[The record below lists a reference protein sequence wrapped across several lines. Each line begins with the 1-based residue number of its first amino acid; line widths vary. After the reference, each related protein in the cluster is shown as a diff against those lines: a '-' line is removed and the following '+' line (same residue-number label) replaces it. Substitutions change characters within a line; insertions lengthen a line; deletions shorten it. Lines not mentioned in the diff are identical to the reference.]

1 MSITYFDSFMS
12 QEIEILTNQA
22 KEYSTLIGNLQ
33 DEISKVIVGQ
43 DKIVEKLII
52 SVLAQGHVLLEGVP
66 GLAKTLLVQTLSDC
80 IDSKFVR
87 LQFTPDLLPADI
99 TGTKIYDHVS
109 GSFNTIKGPIFS
121 NFILADEINRAPP
134 KVQSALLEA
143 MQENQVSIQGETHEL
158 EKPFF
163 VMATQNPVESEGTY
177 KLPEAQVDRFMFK
190 LLISYPSKEEES
202 EIIQRFTEGISYK
215 ASKVLSAEKLLQ
227 IQDFVPKIYADDKIR
242 KYIAEIVDATR
253 YPIKYDLPLSD
264 QIEYGASPRASIWL
278 TVAAKTNAL
287 LHGRAHVIPQD
298 VQDIAYDV
306 LRHRIILTYEAE
318 SEQITTDEVI
328 QKILNKIQIP

>member
-1 MSITYFDSFMS
+1 MS
-12 QEIEILTNQA
+12 QEITALSNQA
-22 KEYSTLIGNLQ
+22 EEFSKTLQSLHK
-33 DEISKVIVGQ
+33 EISKVIVGQ
-43 DKIVEKLII
+43 DKIVEKLIVALL
-52 SVLAQGHVLLEGVP
+52 SKGHVLLEGVP

-99 TGTKIYDHVS
+99 LGTKIYEHTS
-109 GSFNTIKGPIFS
+109 TSFKTIKGPIFS

-143 MQENQVSIQGETHEL
+143 MQENQVSIQGDTYPL

-190 LLISYPSKEEES
+190 LIISYPSKEQES
-202 EIIQRFTEGISYK
+202 EIIQRFTEGISHTAAK
-215 ASKVLSAEKLLQ
+215 IIPDKELLQ
-227 IQDFVPKIYADDKIR
+227 MQDFVPKIYADEKIR
-242 KYIAEIVDATR
+242 NYITEIVDATR
-253 YPIKYDLPLSD
+253 FPEKYDLSLSS

-278 TVAAKTNAL
+278 TIAAKANAL
-287 LHGRAHVIPQD
+287 LQGRGYVIPEDIQD
-298 VQDIAYDV
+298 VVYDV

-318 SEQITTDEVI
+318 SEEITTDNII
-328 QKILNKIQIP
+328 QKILEKIKVP

>member
-1 MSITYFDSFMS
+1 MN
-12 QEIEILTNQA
+12 QEIIELTNQA
-22 KEYSTLIGNLQ
+22 EGFSTTLQNLQ
-33 DEISKVIVGQ
+33 KEISKIIVGQ
-43 DKIVEKLII
+43 DKIIEKLIVALL
-52 SVLAQGHVLLEGVP
+52 SQGHVLLEGVP
-66 GLAKTLLVQTLSDC
+66 GLAKTLLIQTLSDC

-99 TGTKIYDHVS
+99 TGTKIYEHS
-109 GSFNTIKGPIFS
+109 STSFKTIKGPIFS

-143 MQENQVSIQGETHEL
+143 MQENQVSIQGETHPL

-190 LLISYPSKEEES
+190 ILISYPSKEQES
-202 EIIQRFTEGISYK
+202 EIIQRFTEGISHK
-215 ASKVLSAEKLLQ
+215 ATKIFSNEKLLE
-227 IQDFVPKIYADDKIR
+227 IQDFVPKIYADEKIR
-242 KYIAEIVDATR
+242 NYITEIIDATR
-253 YPIKYDLPLSD
+253 FPDKYDLALSD

-278 TVAAKTNAL
+278 TISAKANAL
-287 LHGRAHVIPQD
+287 LQGRGYVIPKDIQD
-298 VQDIAYDV
+298 VAFDI

-318 SEQITTDEVI
+318 SEEITTDNII
-328 QKILNKIQIP
+328 QKILEKIKVP

>member
-1 MSITYFDSFMS
+1 MN
-12 QEIEILTNQA
+12 QEIKTLTDQA
-22 KEYSTLIGNLQ
+22 KEFSATLHNLQ
-33 DEISKVIVGQ
+33 KEISKVVVGQ
-43 DKIVEKLII
+43 EPIIEKIII
-52 SVLAQGHVLLEGVP
+52 ALLSHGHVLLEGVP

-80 IDSKFVR
+80 IDSKFTR

-99 TGTKIYDHVS
+99 TGTKIYDHTS
-109 GSFNTIKGPIFS
+109 TSFTTIKGPIFS

-143 MQENQVSIQGETHEL
+143 MQENQVSIQGETHKL

-190 LLISYPSKEEES
+190 LLISYPSKEQES
-202 EIIQRFTEGISYK
+202 EIIQRFTEGISHK
-215 ASKVLSAEKLLQ
+215 AAKILSVEELLKMQ
-227 IQDFVPKIYADDKIR
+227 EFVPKIYADQKIR
-242 KYIAEIVDATR
+242 NYITEIVDATR
-253 YPIKYDLPLSD
+253 YPDKYKLSLSD

-278 TVAAKTNAL
+278 TISAKANAL
-287 LHGRAHVIPQD
+287 LQGRGYVVPKD
-298 VQDIAYDV
+298 VQDVAYDV

-318 SEQITTDEVI
+318 SEEITPDNI
-328 QKILNKIQIP
+328 IKKILEKITIP

>member
-1 MSITYFDSFMS
+1 MS
-12 QEIEILTNQA
+12 QEITALTNKA
-22 KEYSTLIGNLQ
+22 KDFSAILQ
-33 DEISKVIVGQ
+33 DLQKEISKIIVGQ
-43 DKIVEKLII
+43 DRIIEKLIVTLL
-52 SVLAQGHVLLEGVP
+52 SRGHVLLEGVP

-99 TGTKIYDHVS
+99 TGTKIYDHTS
-109 GSFNTIKGPIFS
+109 TSFNTIKGPIFS

-143 MQENQVSIQGETHEL
+143 MQENQVSIQGETYPL

-190 LLISYPSKEEES
+190 LLISYPSKEQES

-215 ASKVLSAEKLLQ
+215 ATKIISSEKLLEM
-227 IQDFVPKIYADDKIR
+227 QDFVPKIYADENIR
-242 KYIAEIVDATR
+242 DYITEIVDATR
-253 YPIKYDLPLSD
+253 FPDKYELSLSD
-264 QIEYGASPRASIWL
+264 QIQYGASPRASIWL
-278 TVAAKTNAL
+278 TISAKANAL
-287 LHGRAHVIPQD
+287 LQGRGYVIPKD
-298 VQDIAYDV
+298 VQDVVYDV

-318 SEQITTDEVI
+318 SDEITTDDII
-328 QKILNKIQIP
+328 QKILEKIKIP

>member
-1 MSITYFDSFMS
+1 MNMS
-12 QEIEILTNQA
+12 QEINALTNQA
-22 KEYSTLIGNLQ
+22 KEFSTTLQNLQ
-33 DEISKVIVGQ
+33 KEISKIIVGQ
-43 DKIVEKLII
+43 DKIIEKLIVALL
-52 SVLAQGHVLLEGVP
+52 SGGHVLLEGVP

-99 TGTKIYDHVS
+99 TGTKIYDHTS
-109 GSFNTIKGPIFS
+109 TSFNTIKGPIFS

-143 MQENQVSIQGETHEL
+143 MQENQVSIQGETYLL

-177 KLPEAQVDRFMFK
+177 KLPEAQMDRFMFK
-190 LLISYPSKEEES
+190 LLISYPSKEQES
-202 EIIQRFTEGISYK
+202 EIIQRFTEGISHK
-215 ASKVLSAEKLLQ
+215 AIKTLSNEKLLE
-227 IQDFVPKIYADDKIR
+227 IQDFVPQIYADEKIR
-242 KYIAEIVDATR
+242 NYITEIIDATR
-253 YPIKYDLPLSD
+253 FPDKYDLSLTG

-278 TVAAKTNAL
+278 TISAKANAIL
-287 LHGRAHVIPQD
+287 QGRGYVIPKD
-298 VQDIAYDV
+298 VQDVVYDV

-318 SEQITTDEVI
+318 SEEISTDNII
-328 QKILNKIQIP
+328 QKILEKIKVP